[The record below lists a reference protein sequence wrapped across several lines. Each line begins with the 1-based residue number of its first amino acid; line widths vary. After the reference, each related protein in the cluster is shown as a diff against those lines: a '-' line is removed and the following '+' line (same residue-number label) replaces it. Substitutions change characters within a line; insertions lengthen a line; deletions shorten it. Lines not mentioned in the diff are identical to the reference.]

1 MRAFFTLPVLAA
13 VVAAAPRPQDIDL
26 DQVEQAANPV
36 LITPPVDV
44 VSQVVNVAAVTE
56 QAAAASAAVYADPA
70 VNDGSSSKKRGVVAR
85 DESPCAKQPKGSG
98 PVATPD
104 TVEAFLALDKLS
116 AMSTAATAPYGY
128 TEVFVNKQASL
139 SASMYKGLTTL
150 TSYDVPKCQSLC
162 DADSDCV
169 AFNMYAERD
178 PTLKPDATKCPIP
191 ASLTNYKCTLWG
203 APVSAEQ
210 ATNSGETRASFK
222 VVITAS
228 NAYNKNA
235 NPPSI
240 NGFTGPS
247 GYGGA
252 INAPLDSNGKDTF
265 MGSKFFPFSQ
275 EQGFTMQS
283 CTSAC
288 TAQTDYNKN
297 HPNKDG
303 TWKTCTFVNGYV
315 LSKNGVP
322 QGLYCSMYTQ
332 VWAASY
338 ATNYGQYR
346 GTARYTVS
354 YSYGYTLAP
363 VSSKDPND
371 RLCHAQKKRSPSTIC
386 FDYHLKHDTSVT
398 PMYAQPGSFAACA
411 AKCNHDENCWGWAI
425 DQEGTTCAFYSQS
438 GREMVDE
445 YDALY
450 DGNGQPIYNSDL
462 DFYDSACFNDLGRG
476 CNQQQR

>member
-1 MRAFFTLPVLAA
+1 MLAA
-13 VVAAAPRPQDIDL
+13 A
-26 DQVEQAANPV
+26 
-36 LITPPVDV
+36 T
-44 VSQVVNVAAVTE
+44 
-56 QAAAASAAVYADPA
+56 SAAVYADPA
-70 VNDGSSSKKRGVVAR
+70 VNDGSSSKKRGVVVR
-85 DESPCAKQPKGSG
+85 DESPCAKQPKGLG
-98 PVATPD
+98 PVAAPD

-128 TEVFVNKQASL
+128 TEVFVNKQAAL
-139 SASMYKGLTTL
+139 SASMYKVLTTL

-210 ATNSGETRASFK
+210 ATNFGETRASFK

-303 TWKTCTFVNGYV
+303 TWKTCAFVNGYV

-322 QGLYCSMYTQ
+322 QGLYCSMYAQ

-346 GTARYTVS
+346 GTARYS
-354 YSYGYTLAP
+354 LRLHFDAG
-363 VSSKDPND
+363 SSKNPDE
-371 RLCHAQKKRSPSTIC
+371 RLCPIQQKRDVSKLCSGFHIK
-386 FDYHLKHDTSVT
+386 DDTSVT
-398 PMYAQPGSFAACA
+398 PMYTRPGSFSDCA
-411 AKCNHDENCWGWAI
+411 GLCYNDKNCWSWVI
-425 DQEGTTCAFYSQS
+425 DQAQTTCAFYSKN
-438 GREMVDE
+438 GREMVDD
-445 YDALY
+445 YSAVYYSSDL
-450 DGNGQPIYNSDL
+450 DNSDL
-462 DFYDSACFNDLGRG
+462 TFYDSSCFQVDGYP
-476 CNQQQR
+476 CQRRQ

>member
-26 DQVEQAANPV
+26 DQVEQAADPV

-116 AMSTAATAPYGY
+116 AMSTTANAPYGY

-210 ATNSGETRASFK
+210 ATNFGETRASFK

-252 INAPLDSNGKDTF
+252 INAPLDSNSKDTF

-303 TWKTCTFVNGYV
+303 TWKTCAFVNGYV

-332 VWAASY
+332 AWAASY

-363 VSSKDPND
+363 VAPKDSYD
-371 RLCHAQKKRSPSTIC
+371 RLCHEQQKRSQSRLC
-386 FDYHLKHDTSVT
+386 SGYYLKDDTSVK
-398 PMYAQPGSFAACA
+398 PMYTLPGSYRSCA
-411 AKCNHDENCWGWAI
+411 GQCFNDANCWGWAI
-425 DQEGTTCAFYSQS
+425 DPDRTTCAFYSQS
-438 GREMVDE
+438 GREINEE
-445 YDALY
+445 YDA
-450 DGNGQPIYNSDL
+450 IYL
-462 DFYDSACFNDLGRG
+462 DQRNYVPELSFYDSSCWDVNGDACG
-476 CNQQQR
+476 QQR